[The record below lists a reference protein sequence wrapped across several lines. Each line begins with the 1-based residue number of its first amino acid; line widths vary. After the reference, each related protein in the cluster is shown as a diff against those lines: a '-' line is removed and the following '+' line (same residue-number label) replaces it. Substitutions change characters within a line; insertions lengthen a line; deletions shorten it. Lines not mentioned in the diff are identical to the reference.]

1 MIEDGSTV
9 ELEFSLKLE
18 DGTLVQS
25 NAGQEPL
32 RYVQGKGTLLKAL
45 EDAVAGKA
53 ADEDVSIRPSRKG
66 KFISV
71 TVTFTAESRE
81 QLDSI
86 YRTLTASERILF
98 VL

>member
-1 MIEDGSTV
+1 MDNSGD
-9 ELEFSLKLE
+9 SLFDFPCRFPIKVMGKHRE
-18 DGTLVQS
+18 GFP
-25 NAGQEPL
+25 A
-32 RYVQGKGTLLKAL
+32 YVMNLIGAHVGRIS
-45 EDAVAGKA
+45 D
-53 ADEDVSIRPSRKG
+53 DDVSIRPSRKG

-86 YRTLTASERILF
+86 YRTLTASERVLF